1 MTRPLRAGIFGPG
14 GVAARHAAAINA
26 HPGDMELVA
35 CCGRDSARTAAFAA
49 RFGGASYVELQ
60 RMLDQ
65 AAPDLLVI
73 ASPPFA
79 HLEPFEQ
86 AARRGIHVL
95 IEKPIALNDDD
106 AERMIEAARTASIIT
121 QVGFMYRFGAAV
133 ERFCALQAARETGP
147 IGLFAAH
154 FHCNA
159 LHAPWWRERRK
170 SGGQIVEQMIHL
182 VDLARCVLGEPRS
195 VYARAAN
202 LFHGDV
208 SRYDSEDVSAIV
220 LGYESEAIATLNA
233 TNAAVPGKWDKAWRI
248 VSERMTAHFT
258 DWNHATLTWTG
269 GEPREEQVESETDVF
284 AAQLLDFIGAI
295 REKRPAR
302 ISIEEGARSLKLAL
316 AARRSAEERRE
327 ILL

>member
-14 GVAARHAAAINA
+14 GVAARHAPAIGA
-26 HPGDMELVA
+26 HPEDVELVA
-35 CCGRDSARTAAFAA
+35 CCGRDHERTAAFAA
-49 RFGGASYVELQ
+49 RFGGAPYVALE

-65 AAPDLLVI
+65 AAPDFLVI

-106 AERMIEAARTASIIT
+106 AERMIEAARAANITT

-133 ERFCALQAARETGP
+133 ERYRALRIAEETGP

-159 LHAPWWRERRK
+159 LHALWWRERDK
-170 SGGQIVEQMIHL
+170 SGGQMIEQLIHL
-182 VDLARCVLGEPRS
+182 IDLVRYFLGEPRS
-195 VYARAAN
+195 VFARAAN
-202 LFHGDV
+202 LFHRDV

-220 LGYESEAIATLNA
+220 LSYDSGPIATLNA

-258 DWNHATLTWTG
+258 DWNHATFAWTA
-269 GEPREEQVESETDVF
+269 GELREEQVESETDVF

-302 ISIEEGARSLKLAL
+302 TPIEEGARSLKLAL
-316 AARRSAEERRE
+316 AARRSADERRE